1 MNPTLNY
8 FSKYNSIM
16 KKIVVEFIPILAIT
30 FFVLYTKT
38 AIEFSHTILGKLLAL
53 FIIMIYTLLDKW
65 WGLLVCAIV
74 IFYYQLFVVEGMEAR
89 IEEHMDI
96 PSDASDSE
104 NDKLKKKFQQEHC
117 EQGTLKYK
125 EMDVKPEM
133 ADHIFPEIEYRN
145 ETNKCNPCDSA
156 CHYSIVEKKMMS
168 EDKIVKPKN
177 SKDDMS
183 WFQHI
188 FSQST
193 DPVGAIGAVSEPFSF
208 L

>member
-30 FFVLYTKT
+30 MFALYTKPV
-38 AIEFSHTILGKLLAL
+38 IEFSHTILGKLLAL
-53 FIIMIYTLLDKW
+53 FVIMIYTLIDKW
-65 WGLLVCAIV
+65 WGLFVCAIV
-74 IFYYQLFVVEGMEAR
+74 IFYYQLFVVEGMEPR
-89 IEEHMDI
+89 VQENM
-96 PSDASDSE
+96 DASDSD
-104 NDKLKKKFQQEHC
+104 NDRTKEEFQQEHC

-125 EMDVKPEM
+125 EMDVKSEM
-133 ADHIFPEIEYRN
+133 ADHVFPDIKYRN
-145 ETNKCNPCDSA
+145 ESNKCNPCDSA
-156 CHYSIVEKKMMS
+156 CHYSIVTKKMMN
-168 EDKIVKPKN
+168 EDNLIKPKN
-177 SKDDMS
+177 SKDGIG

-193 DPVGAIGAVSEPFSF
+193 DPIGAIGAVSEPFSF